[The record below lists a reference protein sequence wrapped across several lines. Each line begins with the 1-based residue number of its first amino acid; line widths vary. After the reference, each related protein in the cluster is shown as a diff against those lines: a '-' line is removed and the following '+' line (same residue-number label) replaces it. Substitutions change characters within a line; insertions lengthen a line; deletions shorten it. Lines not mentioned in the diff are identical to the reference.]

1 MTKSLVLLL
10 LLSWC
15 APAVL
20 GQQQPAPTEA
30 EEDASL
36 APPPMAS
43 FIEGRPIYRVTDNDI
58 KPPSVKVAPDPP
70 PLKDF
75 RTATVVLWCVVGT
88 DGKAHMIKVAKRD
101 TLEADMKAVENL
113 KQWKFKPAQTKK
125 DKEDVDVLMKVEVVW
140 R

>member
-1 MTKSLVLLL
+1 M
-10 LLSWC
+10 
-15 APAVL
+15 L
-20 GQQQPAPTEA
+20 GQRRPPSKEAGA

-36 APPPMAS
+36 APPPMIS
-43 FIEGRPIYRVTDNDI
+43 FFEGRPLYRLTDEDI
-58 KPPSVKVAPDPP
+58 SPPSVVVAPDPP

-88 DGKAHMIKVAKRD
+88 DGKAHMIKVAKHD

-113 KQWKFKPAQTKK
+113 KQWKFKPAKKKK
-125 DKEDVDVLMKVEVVW
+125 DEVDVLMKQEVVW